1 MRLSTTTKW
10 IGGAVLFS
18 LGWIVLGACDCDETK
33 EQNFPGFWVSC
44 IDKKPT
50 LMTYNDNNATV
61 VTSDTAGNFSPSDYD
76 CSHDANSPQYKG
88 SEASAPFQTS
98 SVSGPGGFAVARR
111 DATARAATANPP
123 EVYIPKL
130 FRNLPYTP
138 HVPAP
143 ATPPTCQANFPDVL
157 STDQPEAQVT
167 RVSTCPFQIKA
178 VIPVFTNPLQIAI
191 TPSGSTALVTSYGP
205 LDGSGGA
212 VSFINLSTNQV
223 TQTVTMASQVTPNGI
238 AITPDGTTA
247 YLGNFRP
254 QGQSILVMN
263 LAAQA
268 ITATISNI
276 VVYPSGLTLTPD
288 GTQLWVGSP
297 IGTETDVIDTLSN
310 TVVMRFNIQDVT
322 DIAFNSTGTMAYLT
336 SSLDNPGQVFAINT
350 STYQIVDRYTVGNTP
365 ADIQM
370 AYGDQFLVV
379 NNNGDNT
386 ISIIDL
392 VQNAVKTTNV
402 GGTPSG
408 IAFVQ

>member
-1 MRLSTTTKW
+1 MMLTTTTKW
-10 IGGAVLFS
+10 IGGALLFS
-18 LGWIVLGACDCDETK
+18 LGWIVLGACDCDESK
-33 EQNFPGFWVSC
+33 EDQFPGFWVSC
-44 IDKKPT
+44 IGNKPT
-50 LMTYNDNNATV
+50 LMSYSGNSATI
-61 VTSDTAGNFSPSDYD
+61 VTSDPQGGFAPGDYD
-76 CSHDANSPQYKG
+76 CSHDQNSPQYKG
-88 SEASAPFQTS
+88 SEDSAPFQTGTP
-98 SVSGPGGFAVARR
+98 SGPGGAIARR
-111 DATARAATANPP
+111 DETARAATANPP
-123 EVYIPKL
+123 EAYIPKL
-130 FRNLPYTP
+130 FRYLPYTP
-138 HVPAP
+138 HIPALTAP
-143 ATPPTCQANFPDVL
+143 ACQANFPDVL
-157 STDQPEAQVT
+157 STNQPEAQVT
-167 RVSTCPFQIKA
+167 RVSTCPFQMKA
-178 VIPVFTNPLQIAI
+178 IIPVFTNPLQIAV
-191 TPSGSTALVTSYGP
+191 TPDGSTALVTSYGS

-223 TQTVTMASQVTPNGI
+223 TQTVTMPFQVTPNGL
-238 AITPDGTTA
+238 AISPDGATA

-263 LAAQA
+263 LATQA
-268 ITATISNI
+268 ITSTISNI
-276 VVYPSGLTLTPD
+276 GIYPSGLTLTPD

-297 IGTETDVIDTLSN
+297 IGPETDVIDTLSN

-336 SSLDNPGQVFAINT
+336 SSLNNPGQVLAINT
-350 STYQIVDRYTVGNTP
+350 TTYQIVNRYTVGNTP
-365 ADIQM
+365 ADIKM